1 MGACGDSLF
10 RGQVCFRCVGKGET
24 LVEQSELLKL
34 QKYLRDL
41 FRLDIIEVVPQS
53 IKDDSAEVMV
63 GEEFIGVI
71 YRDEEDG
78 EISYQFQM
86 AILEIDLP
94 ATN

>member
-1 MGACGDSLF
+1 M
-10 RGQVCFRCVGKGET
+10 
-24 LVEQSELLKL
+24 EQSELLKL
-34 QKYLRDL
+34 QKYFRDL
-41 FRLDIIEVVPQS
+41 FRLDTIEVVPQP

-86 AILEIDLP
+86 AILDIDLP
-94 ATN
+94 TTN

>member
-1 MGACGDSLF
+1 M
-10 RGQVCFRCVGKGET
+10 Q
-24 LVEQSELLKL
+24 QSELLKL

>member
-1 MGACGDSLF
+1 M
-10 RGQVCFRCVGKGET
+10 Q
-24 LVEQSELLKL
+24 QSELLKL

-41 FRLDIIEVVPQS
+41 FRLDIIEVVPQP

-71 YRDEEDG
+71 YRDDEDG

-86 AILEIDLP
+86 AILEVDLP

>member
-1 MGACGDSLF
+1 M
-10 RGQVCFRCVGKGET
+10 
-24 LVEQSELLKL
+24 EQSELLKL

>member
-1 MGACGDSLF
+1 M
-10 RGQVCFRCVGKGET
+10 Q
-24 LVEQSELLKL
+24 QSELLKL

-63 GEEFIGVI
+63 GEEFVGVI